1 MDDITLI
8 RQCKSGKRA
17 AFDTIINKYYL
28 PLIRFF
34 YNHTRDPRVC
44 EDLTH
49 DVVLKFMENI
59 HKYTPISGI
68 KFSSWLFRIA
78 YNTYV
83 DYVRKSYGYHEIPLD
98 EDIKLADTCDTI
110 EDVVMRMTYEE
121 LGRKLHLLP
130 QSMRTLLILR
140 YINNFNYHEI
150 EKITGI
156 TKVKLKSRLN
166 YSLKKL
172 KELYE
177 PERRAMKFLQHLEM
191 EDLYDISR
199 LEAKH
204 IFSYIN
210 TLEDYSAVSIKHM
223 TSALRLFV
231 RYLYQNG
238 YIQHDLSNKIGSV
251 RRCLSRKLPSY
262 WTKDEVITLLNS
274 IDKGNPSE
282 KRDYAM
288 ILLVARLGLRS
299 GDLKKLKFE
308 NLKWSSNT
316 IELVQSKTGVPISL
330 PLLRDV
336 RWAIIDYVENA
347 RPQIDSPYVFLSHN
361 APYLPLSEQNHLY
374 RTLEKYMQRAH
385 LPIVGKRRSGMHS
398 LRHSLATTLIEQ
410 NTSLHLISDVLG
422 HTSSNSTAIY
432 LQTDIERLRD
442 CALSLGEDG
451 E

>member
-1 MDDITLI
+1 MQKTIREVTMGALEALAARGHSKYTVDTYRYFWNGLI
-8 RQCKSGKRA
+8 HYFDARGYVHFDLNVADEYLRLRSEPLKKKERYTRFIKRA
-17 AFDTIINKYYL
+17 ILVLDSFNREETIKNRYFTRLCLIENKEYIQLLEQYAEVMKTYEYSTCTMERYL
-28 PLIRFF
+28 
-34 YNHTRDPRVC
+34 
-44 EDLTH
+44 
-49 DVVLKFMENI
+49 
-59 HKYTPISGI
+59 
-68 KFSSWLFRIA
+68 
-78 YNTYV
+78 
-83 DYVRKSYGYHEIPLD
+83 SYG
-98 EDIKLADTCDTI
+98 
-110 EDVVMRMTYEE
+110 
-121 LGRKLHLLP
+121 
-130 QSMRTLLILR
+130 
-140 YINNFNYHEI
+140 
-150 EKITGI
+150 
-156 TKVKLKSRLN
+156 
-166 YSLKKL
+166 
-172 KELYE
+172 
-177 PERRAMKFLQHLEM
+177 MKFLQHLEM
-191 EDLYDISR
+191 EYLYDISR

-223 TSALRLFV
+223 TGALRLFV

-336 RWAIIDYVENA
+336 GWAIIDYVENA

-422 HTSSNSTAIY
+422 HTSSNSTAVY